1 MQMFKGLTASLAIVT
16 AMLTA
21 VPVGMMLIIE

>member
-1 MQMFKGLTASLAIVT
+1 MAWDFMIVAVYSLFMAAIVT

-21 VPVGMMLIIE
+21 VLLIG